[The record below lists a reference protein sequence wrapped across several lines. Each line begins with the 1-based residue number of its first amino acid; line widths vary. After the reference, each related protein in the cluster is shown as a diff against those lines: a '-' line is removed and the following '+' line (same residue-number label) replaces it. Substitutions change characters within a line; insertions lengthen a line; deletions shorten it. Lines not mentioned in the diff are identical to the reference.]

1 MVWGKYMWRAHEANA
16 LAAMHPCAG
25 KYISR
30 HKTACA
36 SSCGLDALI
45 VCRMGVMSRLDATPK
60 PPRST
65 AAHRRTLR
73 ATNPFKTRVLACYFS
88 FSQARCEITGN
99 AALNGLVAPRYRLV
113 AGGLAATV
121 CGASPPN
128 KPTRGRVFLLA
139 GAAKFIRLPP
149 ACSVSL
155 GENARG
161 WVRAMQIS
169 HFYEM
174 KFTRLSPLFNCCC
187 SHPLKSHTS
196 AACHIACFCKN
207 G

>member
-1 MVWGKYMWRAHEANA
+1 MVWGECMRRAREANA
-16 LAAMHPCAG
+16 VVAMQSCAG

-30 HKTACA
+30 HKTACS

-45 VCRMGVMSRLDATPK
+45 ACRMGVMSRLDATPK

-65 AAHRRTLR
+65 AAHRRALR

-99 AALNGLVAPRYRLV
+99 AALNGLVAPRYRLL
-113 AGGLAATV
+113 AGDLAATV

-139 GAAKFIRLPP
+139 GAAKFIRLPRP
-149 ACSVSL
+149 ARFPL
-155 GENARG
+155 GETLAGGFGRRKLAISTKWNLLASRHFLISA
-161 WVRAMQIS
+161 VRI
-169 HFYEM
+169 H
-174 KFTRLSPLFNCCC
+174 
-187 SHPLKSHTS
+187 
-196 AACHIACFCKN
+196 
-207 G
+207 

>member
-1 MVWGKYMWRAHEANA
+1 MVWGECMRRARGANA
-16 LAAMHPCAG
+16 VAAMQPCAG

-45 VCRMGVMSRLDATPK
+45 AWHMGVMSRLDATPK
-60 PPRST
+60 PPTST

-113 AGGLAATV
+113 AGDLAATV
-121 CGASPPN
+121 CGAVAPQINRRVGASFCSLGRQNLFGSPQPARF
-128 KPTRGRVFLLA
+128 PLGEMLAGGLGRRKLAISAKWNLLA
-139 GAAKFIRLPP
+139 LRHFL
-149 ACSVSL
+149 
-155 GENARG
+155 
-161 WVRAMQIS
+161 IS
-169 HFYEM
+169 AFRIH
-174 KFTRLSPLFNCCC
+174 
-187 SHPLKSHTS
+187 
-196 AACHIACFCKN
+196 
-207 G
+207 

>member
-1 MVWGKYMWRAHEANA
+1 M
-16 LAAMHPCAG
+16 AAMQPCSG

-45 VCRMGVMSRLDATPK
+45 ACRMGVMSRLDATPK

-65 AAHRRTLR
+65 AAHRRALR
-73 ATNPFKTRVLACYFS
+73 ATNPFKMRVLACYFS

-99 AALNGLVAPRYRLV
+99 TALNGLVAPRYRLV
-113 AGGLAATV
+113 AGDLAATV

-139 GAAKFIRLPP
+139 GAAKFIRLPRP
-149 ACSVSL
+149 ARFPL
-155 GENARG
+155 GETLAGGFGRRKLAISTKWNLLASRHFLISA
-161 WVRAMQIS
+161 VRI
-169 HFYEM
+169 H
-174 KFTRLSPLFNCCC
+174 
-187 SHPLKSHTS
+187 
-196 AACHIACFCKN
+196 
-207 G
+207 